1 MLKIT
6 ASDGTQIYNGSIKDY
21 TLREIANLNSGETK
35 ELIATISLPAE
46 LGNEY
51 ALKKASILW
60 IYNGEYEGKENPDVI
75 IDPASILWIY
85 NGEYEGKENPDVIID
100 PDEKDSQNGNK
111 APITGDIKLDFYLVL
126 FIISTIGL
134 FSTIAINNK
143 KENLEER

>member
-6 ASDGTQIYNGSIKDY
+6 AGDGTEIYNGSIKDY
-21 TLREIANLNSGETK
+21 TIREIANLNSGETK

-60 IYNGEYEGKENPDVI
+60 IYDGEYEGKENPDI
-75 IDPASILWIY
+75 IT
-85 NGEYEGKENPDVIID
+85 PDK
-100 PDEKDSQNGNK
+100 KDSPESNDT
-111 APITGDIKLDFYLVL
+111 PTTGDIKLDLYLVL

-134 FSTIAINNK
+134 FSTLAINNK

>member
-1 MLKIT
+1 M
-6 ASDGTQIYNGSIKDY
+6 
-21 TLREIANLNSGETK
+21 
-35 ELIATISLPAE
+35 IATISLPAE

-75 IDPASILWIY
+75 IDP
-85 NGEYEGKENPDVIID
+85 
-100 PDEKDSQNGNK
+100 DEKDSQNGNNT
-111 APITGDIKLDFYLVL
+111 PITGDIKTECYLVL

-134 FSTIAINNK
+134 FSTLAINNK